1 MARETNVIDYRVSSV
16 QDVNSGISRRTQT
29 NYIECSLLSVDLP
42 ETATIH
48 S

>member
-16 QDVNSGISRRTQT
+16 LDVNRGIRRRTQT
-29 NYIECSLLSVDLP
+29 NYIECSLLSADLP
-42 ETATIH
+42 KIATIY